1 MNFHEANERLSLGQ
15 QIRIT
20 TPYGAFPISI
30 PAGATGTVIGVDL
43 AGYVNPRIMVAMDE
57 THAHLWHGNVLQ
69 IRGPEEAYHME
80 LEKIVGRWA
89 DPVPFEIVAEPTTS
103 VEMRRQALLAE
114 RKRVDDERT
123 IASMSD
129 DFYASNGTMDAF
141 MRRIRILDA
150 AVKSLVA

>member
-1 MNFHEANERLSLGQ
+1 
-15 QIRIT
+15 
-20 TPYGAFPISI
+20 
-30 PAGATGTVIGVDL
+30 
-43 AGYVNPRIMVAMDE
+43 
-57 THAHLWHGNVLQ
+57 
-69 IRGPEEAYHME
+69 
-80 LEKIVGRWA
+80 
-89 DPVPFEIVAEPTTS
+89 
-103 VEMRRQALLAE
+103 MRRQALLAE